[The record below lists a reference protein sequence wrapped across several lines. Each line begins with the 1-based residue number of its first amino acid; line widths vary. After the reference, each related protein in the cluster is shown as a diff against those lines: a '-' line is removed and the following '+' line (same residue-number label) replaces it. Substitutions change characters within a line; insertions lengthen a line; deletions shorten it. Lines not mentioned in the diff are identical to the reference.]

1 MHIDT
6 ELNQE
11 NLNNT
16 VDNSLVSDQEE
27 PEQMVVKVKKSKKAK
42 KQVKNNSKKRQEMS
56 SDSEQEKDP
65 DFEPMMLDEMEPTT
79 SNGVE
84 DQISTRLRTRN
95 RSKSNK

>member
-27 PEQMVVKVKKSKKAK
+27 SEPMVVKVKKVKKAK
-42 KQVKNNSKKRQEMS
+42 KVKSNSKKRQEMS

-65 DFEPMMLDEMEPTT
+65 DFEPMLQDEMEPTT
-79 SNGVE
+79 SNGAE
-84 DQISTRLRTRN
+84 NQISTRLRTRN
-95 RSKSNK
+95 RSKSSK